1 MRKFLLVF
9 ILLFILVIHLNA
21 AEEYDFRNVNWGMT
35 KIEVKQSEGQ
45 RKVQNE
51 NGKSLIYVDT
61 IANQTFG
68 VIYNFVNNKLY
79 SSGYMSLEKHTNENL
94 YIIDYEKMKELLIN
108 KYGKPSDRWWNTN
121 KEYNEM
127 IWIDDLYKNKSNE
140 WGFAVS
146 IGDLVYQ
153 SCWNT
158 NEVGIVLSLKGDNY
172 KISFG
177 VAYYNKELY
186 KEFLE
191 SNKDEDKL

>member
-1 MRKFLLVF
+1 MRKFLLL
-9 ILLFILVIHLNA
+9 ILFILPIFLIAN
-21 AEEYDFRNVNWGMT
+21 EKYDFRNTKWGMT
-35 KIEVKQSEGQ
+35 KIEVKQSEGK
-45 RKVQNE
+45 REVQDE

-79 SSGYMSLEKHTNENL
+79 SAGYMSLERHTNENL
-94 YIIDYEKMKELLIN
+94 YIKDYEKMKELLIN

-121 KEYNEM
+121 KEYDEM
-127 IWIDDLYKNKSNE
+127 VWFDDLYKNKPNE

-153 SCWNT
+153 NCWNT

-172 KISFG
+172 EISFG
-177 VAYYNKELY
+177 VVYYNKELY

-191 SNKDEDKL
+191 SKKDEDKL